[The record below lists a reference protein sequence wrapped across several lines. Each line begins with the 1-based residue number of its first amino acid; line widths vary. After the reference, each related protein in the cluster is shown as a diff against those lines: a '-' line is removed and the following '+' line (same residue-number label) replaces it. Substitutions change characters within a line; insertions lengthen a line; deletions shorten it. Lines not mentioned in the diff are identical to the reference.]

1 MICLQNEQDAAA
13 VARAPPTSTPIKLRK
28 QFSKLNLLRYMNR
41 ARCLAALGNHQEA
54 AQDLGII
61 IGMYDN
67 IEATERLDKLST
79 ASLLKY

>member
-1 MICLQNEQDAAA
+1 
-13 VARAPPTSTPIKLRK
+13 
-28 QFSKLNLLRYMNR
+28 MNR